1 MRLPTEIISGTVPD
15 EGFELFVENG
25 ARCRLSPKWVAF
37 IKYHTMMILCYDS
50 PTLKF

>member
-25 ARCRLSPKWVAF
+25 GGGAMSPKWVAF
-37 IKYHTMMILCYDS
+37 IKYHHDDIML
-50 PTLKF
+50 

>member
-25 ARCRLSPKWVAF
+25 GGTRCRQNGLHSLN
-37 IKYHTMMILCYDS
+37 ITMMILCYDS